1 MLFTDG
7 SLVSRTD
14 GAACAAETFQAEGR
28 KLDLLV
34 LMDGSGSMLDPVNG
48 ARKWDLVVS
57 ALNTFVTDP
66 DSAGIG
72 IALTY
77 FGFPAGFDDAGD
89 LVVSCNTS
97 DYETPAVSV
106 GDLPPNAQPFIAS
119 LAAYKPEGGTPTRPA
134 LEGAQNYAAAWLAR
148 HLTHRVA
155 VVLATDGEP
164 NDCDSTVDAV
174 AEVAEAAAQQTTPI
188 LTYVIGVGASLTSL
202 DQVATAGGTGHAY
215 IIDTTQDTTNRFIE
229 AMNAIRSRALLPC
242 EYAIPR
248 AADGGEVDTEKVNV
262 TFTASG
268 DGGGGAKTLI
278 LQVPSADDCDP
289 SDGGWY
295 YDDPVA
301 PTTIKLC
308 KASCDQAKADLGGRI
323 DVLVGCK
330 TATAIPR

>member
-1 MLFTDG
+1 VVFADG
-7 SLVSRTD
+7 SLMSRTD
-14 GAACAAETFQAEGR
+14 GAACAATEFQAEGR

-34 LMDGSGSMLDPVNG
+34 LMDGSGSMLELVNG
-48 ARKWDLVVS
+48 ARKWDLVAS
-57 ALNTFVTDP
+57 ALNTFATDP
-66 DSAGIG
+66 DSTGIG
-72 IALTY
+72 VALTY
-77 FGFPAGFDDAGD
+77 FGIPAGVDDAGD
-89 LVVSCNTS
+89 LVVSCTTS
-97 DYETPAVSV
+97 DYETPAVPFA
-106 GDLPPNAQPFIAS
+106 DLPANAQPFVKS

-174 AEVAEAAAQQTTPI
+174 AVVAEEAAQQTMPV

-215 IIDTTQDTTNRFIE
+215 IIDTTQDTTARFID
-229 AMNAIRSRALLPC
+229 AMNAIRARAVLPC
-242 EYAIPR
+242 EYEIPR
-248 AADGGEVDTEKVNV
+248 AADGGETDTDKVNV
-262 TFTASG
+262 TFTASA
-268 DGGGGAKTLI
+268 DGGRGPKTLI
-278 LQVPSADDCDP
+278 LQVPSASDCDP
-289 SDGGWY
+289 KDGGWY

-308 KASCDQAKADLGGRI
+308 EASCERAKADMGGRI

-330 TATAIPR
+330 TATANPH

>member
-1 MLFTDG
+1 MVFVDG
-7 SLVSRTD
+7 SLTSRTD
-14 GAACAAETFQAEGR
+14 GAACAATAFQAEER

-72 IALTY
+72 VALTY

-89 LVVSCNTS
+89 LVVSCTVS
-97 DYETPAVSV
+97 DYETPSV
-106 GDLPPNAQPFIAS
+106 PFGDLPTNSQPFVAS

-134 LEGAQNYAAAWLAR
+134 LEGALNYAEAWLVR
-148 HLTHRVA
+148 HLTRRVA

-174 AEVAEAAAQQTTPI
+174 AEVAEDGAELTTPI

-215 IIDTTQDTTNRFIE
+215 IIDTTQDTTARFID
-229 AMNAIRSRALLPC
+229 AMNAIRSRAILPC
-242 EYAIPR
+242 DYEIPR
-248 AADGGEVDTEKVNV
+248 AADGGEVDTGKVNV

-268 DGGGGAKTLI
+268 DGGRGPKTLI
-278 LQVPSADDCDP
+278 LQVPSANDCDP
-289 SDGGWY
+289 NDGGWY

-308 KASCDQAKADLGGRI
+308 RASCDGAKADLGGRI

-330 TATAIPR
+330 TATANPP